1 MLAAAR
7 RRMRGT
13 LAPYP
18 PAAGRPSRPF
28 APCYTSQAAGDPM
41 TAGGPPPSGT
51 QVFATASSG
60 LPDPTE
66 AAEQCLASLRAALGG
81 AAPDLCLFFAGQH
94 PDSPSLRAVPEVLGQ
109 LAPEAP
115 LAVVGA
121 STAEGVL
128 TPDGTIAEDAPMLS
142 VFAAALPATTVEAF
156 GVPVEYDLSA
166 QGRGLPP
173 SGLAG
178 AQGQASQLLVLCDTA
193 AEGGLATEQYL
204 QGLDVTLPH
213 TQIAGALVIG
223 SPEQPQLLYSSAGGA
238 GPADGWRERG
248 AVGLELSGDTVIEA
262 VTSAGVRPL
271 GPTADTPY
279 TLTSTGGYSNAIKE
293 LDGRPVADVLQEFQQ
308 SLEKA
313 DEETAKGGLWA
324 GLATGGHNPDGS
336 PAYVTRSLLGMSPEH
351 GLGVA
356 TTPGL
361 L

>member
-1 MLAAAR
+1 MLAAVR

-13 LAPYP
+13 LGPYP
-18 PAAGRPSRPF
+18 AAAGRPPRPF
-28 APCYTSQAAGDPM
+28 APRRASQAAGGPM
-41 TAGGPPPSGT
+41 AAGGPPST
-51 QVFATASSG
+51 QIFATASSG
-60 LPDPTE
+60 LPDPAE
-66 AAEQCLASLRAALGG
+66 AAEQCVASLRAALGG

-94 PDSPSLRAVPEVLGQ
+94 PDSPSLRGVPDVLGQ
-109 LAPEAP
+109 LAPEAS
-115 LAVVGA
+115 LAVIGA

-128 TPDGTIAEDAPMLS
+128 NPDDGTIAEDAPMLS

-178 AQGQASQLLVLCDTA
+178 AQGQASQLLLLCDTQ

-223 SPEQPQLLYSSAGGA
+223 SPEKPQLLYSSACGG

-271 GPTADTPY
+271 GPTADAPY

-293 LDGRPVADVLQEFQQ
+293 LDDRPVADVLQEFQQ
-308 SLEKA
+308 SLGKA
-313 DEETAKGGLWA
+313 DEEAAKGGLWA